1 MLKFVFCLSLL
12 LSTAAYA
19 EDFPQ
24 KAPAP
29 DAATAAETNMIV
41 VTATRTLTLID
52 QVPASVTVLGK
63 AAIDRAQDIGVSELL
78 LRTPGVSLSRNGG
91 YGAATSLRIRGAE
104 RSEEH
109 TSELQSLMRISYDVF
124 C

>member
-1 MLKFVFCLSLL
+1 MRISDWSSDVCASDL
-12 LSTAAYA
+12 
-19 EDFPQ
+19 
-24 KAPAP
+24 
-29 DAATAAETNMIV
+29 IV

-91 YGAATSLRIRGAE
+91 YGAATSLSIRGAE
-104 RSEEH
+104 TRSEERRVGKECVSPCRSRWSRYH
-109 TSELQSLMRISYDVF
+109 
-124 C
+124 

>member
-24 KAPAP
+24 TAPAP

-91 YGAATSLRIRGAE
+91 Y
-104 RSEEH
+104 RSEEQ
-109 TSELQSLMRISYDVF
+109 TSELQSLMRISYSVF
-124 C
+124 CLKKKTIIF

>member
-1 MLKFVFCLSLL
+1 MRISDWSSDVCSSDL
-12 LSTAAYA
+12 
-19 EDFPQ
+19 
-24 KAPAP
+24 
-29 DAATAAETNMIV
+29 
-41 VTATRTLTLID
+41 TATRTLTLID

-104 RSEEH
+104 TDQTVVVIDGVKLNDPSSDRKSTRLNSSH
-109 TSELQSLMRISYDVF
+109 
-124 C
+124 